1 MDGLTVSPAQPAVWH
16 FPEGLVGYPEWRRFE
31 LAVVHQRPLVGL
43 LRSYDVPGLELVVVD
58 PRDWLPE
65 YAFEVAE
72 ADLALLQAVTKEDLT
87 PLVIADATGEPPQVT
102 LNLLGPLVLNPRARL
117 GRQVVQSGRD
127 YSPAHP
133 LATGGT
139 ALTFPAGLVGFPEW
153 RHFLLQRRS
162 PEDPVAA
169 LVSLDEPGLS
179 LLVVDPWLVAPDYAP
194 QPAPEDLEALGVA
207 DPRELTWLCVLDV
220 PSEDSLE
227 GATANLLGPLAVHL
241 PSGRGRQVVLARS
254 AYSARHPL
262 DGLAGERRGG

>member
-1 MDGLTVSPAQPAVWH
+1 MDAVAVSETREAVWH

-31 LAVVHQRPLVGL
+31 LVVVHERPLVGL
-43 LRSYDVPGLELVVVD
+43 LRSWDVPGLELVVVD

-65 YAFEVAE
+65 YAFEVPE
-72 ADLALLQAVTKEDLT
+72 ADLDLLGAQGKEDLT
-87 PLVIADATGEPPQVT
+87 PLVIADVTGDPPQVT

-127 YSPAHP
+127 YSPAYP
-133 LATGGT
+133 LAAGGT

-179 LLVVDPWLVAPDYAP
+179 LLVVDPWLVDPDYAP
-194 QPAPEDLEALGVA
+194 EPAPEDLEALGVA
-207 DPRELTWLCVLDV
+207 GPDELTWLCVLDV
-220 PSEDSLE
+220 PSEESLE
-227 GATANLLGPLAVHL
+227 GATANLLGPLAIHL
-241 PSGRGRQVVLARS
+241 PSGRGRQVILARS

-262 DGLAGERRGG
+262 NGLAADRRGG